1 MITLFILNTITS
13 HTMIKTLKKNI
24 LVPPRKFFYYQQFIS
39 DELNEMAN
47 KNYSDKHGFLQ
58 KIVGIKEINNQ
69 SVYTND
75 FTGSVVYSVIFEAE
89 FINPQIGEEIECEIE
104 HNMNIVLA
112 KADNMK
118 IIIVED
124 DHTKELK
131 VGDKVMINIK
141 LREVSSSCNYIKL
154 VGDYVR
160 KIN

>member
-1 MITLFILNTITS
+1 L
-13 HTMIKTLKKNI
+13 
-24 LVPPRKFFYYQQFIS
+24 
-39 DELNEMAN
+39 E
-47 KNYSDKHGFLQ
+47 
-58 KIVGIKEINNQ
+58 
-69 SVYTND
+69 
-75 FTGSVVYSVIFEAE
+75 
-89 FINPQIGEEIECEIE
+89 
-104 HNMNIVLA
+104 